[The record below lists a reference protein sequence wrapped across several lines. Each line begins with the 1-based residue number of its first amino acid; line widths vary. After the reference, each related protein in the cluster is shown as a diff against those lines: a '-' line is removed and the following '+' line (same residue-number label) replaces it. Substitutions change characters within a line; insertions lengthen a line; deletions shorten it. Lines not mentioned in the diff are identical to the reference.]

1 MKKQNS
7 GFTLIELMIVV
18 AIIGILSAI
27 AIPQYTDYTQRTKIS
42 GALTGINA
50 YRTAVAMCFQTIGT
64 LTGCNDGTN
73 GIPAAAVLGDINYVN
88 GFTLNNGII
97 NLTTSAVQSDTD
109 IIVLVLTP
117 QLASTSVINWALTG
131 NGCDG
136 DANAEMG
143 RTIDC
148 TGS

>member
-1 MKKQNS
+1 MKRQHS
-7 GFTLIELMIVV
+7 GFTLVELMIVV
-18 AIIGILSAI
+18 AIIGILASI

-42 GALTGINA
+42 GALTGIA
-50 YRTAVAMCFQTIGT
+50 SYRTAVAMCFQTTGT

-88 GFTLNNGII
+88 GFTLNNGTI
-97 NLTTSAVQSDTD
+97 NLATSAVQSNTT

-117 QLASTSVINWALTG
+117 QLASTSVINWELTG
-131 NGCDG
+131 NGCAG

-148 TGS
+148 TGN